1 MKFSSLKRDA
11 KRVLDTLTV
20 MPDGTTVTT
29 TGCTI
34 VIPEKYVDK
43 QLAFMGN
50 DVSILGI
57 YAIVTP
63 DGYYAVSS
71 ALCMLRIDP
80 TSNARV
86 TVDDTSYLLL
96 EFQKDS
102 TVILSDDV
110 VKRDVIAYQVYDFF
124 IDAGY
129 VPWFMNYDDLLRL
142 FYNSS
147 EYAGISFGSNHAIIP
162 LIVSNIARNAKN
174 KTQYFRQIVSREPD
188 AVPSFIP
195 FKSVIYGPKT
205 TTAKLSGAYFDSAL
219 VSALTNPNERV
230 EKVET
235 LLRS

>member
-1 MKFSSLKRDA
+1 MNFTSLKRDA
-11 KRVLDTLTV
+11 KRVLETLTV
-20 MPDGTTVTT
+20 KPDGTTVTT

-50 DVSILGI
+50 AVSILGI

-63 DGYYAVSS
+63 DGFYAVSS
-71 ALCMLRIDP
+71 ALCMLRVDP
-80 TSNARV
+80 SSNTRV
-86 TVDDTSYLLL
+86 TFDDTSYLLL
-96 EFQKDS
+96 EFPKDS
-102 TVILSDDV
+102 TVILSKNV

-124 IDAGY
+124 VDAGY
-129 VPWFMNYDDLLRL
+129 VPWFMSYDDLLRL
-142 FYNSS
+142 FYNSDK
-147 EYAGISFGSNHAIIP
+147 YAGISFGNNHAIIP
-162 LIVSNIARNAKN
+162 LIVSNIARSPVQ
-174 KTQYFRQIVSREPD
+174 KTQYFRQFLAESPN
-188 AVPSFIP
+188 AKPAWIP

-219 VSALTNPNERV
+219 VSALTNPNDRV